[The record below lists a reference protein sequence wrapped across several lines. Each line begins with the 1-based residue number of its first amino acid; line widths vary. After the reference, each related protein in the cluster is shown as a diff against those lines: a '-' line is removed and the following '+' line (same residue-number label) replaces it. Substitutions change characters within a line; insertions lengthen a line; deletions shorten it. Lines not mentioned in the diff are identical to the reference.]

1 MKKIIITLVCLILSA
16 CTPTVVEPEKINE
29 LKLVTAPI
37 IDPLKMS
44 ESLEI
49 LKPALIEEYEKEGII
64 IETVSIDIL
73 TSHNATGE
81 ALSSA
86 TAQIG
91 LIGATTYVEYKDE
104 GIEAVLSATR
114 AKVSKDSLN
123 PADWNNQI
131 PTTRDP
137 DTLTSSIN
145 ALVLAGPSEKGKEFA
160 KLVNNNQTIP
170 WESLSQAQWCIS
182 ASTTSSIAY
191 IYPNLWLY
199 ESYGKLFKDL
209 DVTPLQG
216 TFSDTISML
225 ALEEC
230 DIGLGYSFILSD
242 YEKAWNADYK
252 RKENIFTEVNV
263 IGVTRSIQ
271 NDIVALSTEHEN
283 YSEAFKQA
291 TMNVFKR
298 LVEREDMATAFK
310 VFNILGYQDAK
321 EEMYEDTIIA
331 YEFVKEKM
339 NE

>member
-1 MKKIIITLVCLILSA
+1 MKKICIMLICLFLSA
-16 CTPTVVEPEKINE
+16 CTTTVVKPENITE
-29 LKLVTAPI
+29 LRLVTAPI

-44 ESLEI
+44 DALEI
-49 LKPALIEEYEKEGII
+49 LKPALIEEYEKEGISI
-64 IETVSIDIL
+64 DSVSIDIL

-91 LIGATTYVEYKDE
+91 LIGATTYVEYMNE
-104 GIEAVLSATR
+104 GLEAVLAATR
-114 AKVSKDSLN
+114 AKVSKDSLI
-123 PADWNNQI
+123 PSDWNNQI

-137 DTLTSSIN
+137 NTLTSSIN
-145 ALVLAGPSEKGKEFA
+145 ALVLAGPSTKGKEFA
-160 KLVNNNQTIP
+160 KHVNSNQIIP
-170 WESLSQAQWCIS
+170 WESISQAQWCIS
-182 ASTTSSIAY
+182 SSTTSSIAY

-199 ESYGKLFKDL
+199 ETYGKLFKDL
-209 DVTPLQG
+209 TVSPLQG

-242 YEKAWNADYK
+242 YEKTWNNDFK

-271 NDIVALSTEHEN
+271 NDIVALSTEHDN
-283 YSEAFKQA
+283 YSESFKNA

-298 LVEREDMATAFK
+298 LVVREDMASAFK
-310 VFNILGYQDAK
+310 IFNILGYQDANA
-321 EEMYEDTIIA
+321 EMYEDTIIA
-331 YEFVKEKM
+331 YEFVKGKM